1 MLLLIAVAGG
11 LDATAFLGAGGVFV
25 ANQTGNAT
33 FLAMAIA
40 GTHTGNTAAAAT
52 SLLCFFG
59 AAALGGKLLS
69 TIPPGQRWPART
81 STGIAIELA
90 LLTIGALL
98 AALDTYAAVVVAP
111 LAMAM
116 GLQAALAARLALQ
129 HLTGGFIT
137 GATTLAAISSPLGD
151 RSNPWWWYVLAPITV
166 LLAAAGSV
174 SVVAD
179 ETVPGALLLTALFAL
194 GALLLSRDRERRAA
208 RT

>member
-40 GTHTGNTAAAAT
+40 GTHTENTAAAAT

-69 TIPPGQRWPART
+69 TIPPGQRWPAR
-81 STGIAIELA
+81 
-90 LLTIGALL
+90 
-98 AALDTYAAVVVAP
+98 
-111 LAMAM
+111 
-116 GLQAALAARLALQ
+116 LALQ

-151 RSNPWWWYVLAPITV
+151 RSNP
-166 LLAAAGSV
+166 
-174 SVVAD
+174 
-179 ETVPGALLLTALFAL
+179 
-194 GALLLSRDRERRAA
+194 
-208 RT
+208 